1 MKCYFNVKRITALAH
16 LLNANRTISVF
27 VTSIIF
33 IMTVAIV
40 ATVIAFRALKAISS
54 GLSGHIE

>member
-1 MKCYFNVKRITALAH
+1 MTASVH

-27 VTSIIF
+27 VTCIIL
-33 IMTVAIV
+33 IMTVAFV
-40 ATVIAFRALKAISS
+40 ATVIAFRALKTILS